1 MKIDVLLQ
9 PCAIATFA
17 QSESAGALCVVFD
30 VLRATSSMLAGLAC
44 GVSEFYPV
52 ATIEAALQ
60 MRAQRPTALLG
71 GERGG
76 ERIEGFDLGNS
87 PFEYQDQSGKSIIT
101 TTTNGTV
108 ALRAC
113 SGASQVLIGAVV
125 NLAALARAVEALQP
139 ERLVLVCAGTG
150 SGLALEDVW
159 AAGALVA
166 HFAGASWN
174 DAARTAFAVYGA
186 WSDAREALRESENGR
201 ALLRNGRE
209 ADVEWCALRD
219 RLETVGCMEAGV
231 VRKWSGDKLCA

>member
-30 VLRATSSMLAGLAC
+30 VLRATSSMLAGLAW

-60 MRAQRPTALLG
+60 LRAQRPSALLG

-87 PFEYQDQSGKSIIT
+87 PFEYQDQKGKSIIT

-108 ALRAC
+108 ALQAC
-113 SGASQVLIGAVV
+113 AGASQVLVGAVV
-125 NLAALARAVEALQP
+125 NLAALAGAVEALRP
-139 ERLVLVCAGTG
+139 ERLVVVCAGTG
-150 SGLALEDVW
+150 NGLALEDVW
-159 AAGALVA
+159 AAGALVK
-166 HFAGASWN
+166 HFAGASWS
-174 DAARTAFAVYGA
+174 DAARTAVAVYGA
-186 WSDAREALRESENGR
+186 WSDAGAALRESENGR

-209 ADVEWCALRD
+209 ADVEWCAMRD

-231 VRKWSGDKLCA
+231 VRKWHVARLCA